1 MSTSTMR
8 DKYNEYLNYDFD
20 NSDQYKDFI
29 DKFPKE
35 MSESNEDYK
44 KRFYKSYICHDF
56 DINYSPPPEPQN
68 FNRRHNRINTSP
80 PALEIIDF
88 STISLSM
95 LTIPF
100 SYYYYS
106 LLMVLYFLYRVIL
119 ATGMPKFNLEY
130 LKLIIH
136 NNNFNL
142 FIMNFVLWITST
154 KNIFVFI
161 PILCHNCLYLIKG
174 LNKYTEKNYLDPIV
188 NSSTKIKDIYQYL
201 EIFNIIAVLIGIF
214 MGYNRFYF
222 LFVYIQFIKF
232 RYYASADIREKINNI
247 RVQLE
252 IARTSSNIHF
262 IRTIAE
268 IAQKIGN
275 AFANGFSGGNFVMIN
290 GGGVMACNIF

>member
-1 MSTSTMR
+1 MSLIS
-8 DKYNEYLNYDFD
+8 
-20 NSDQYKDFI
+20 
-29 DKFPKE
+29 
-35 MSESNEDYK
+35 
-44 KRFYKSYICHDF
+44 
-56 DINYSPPPEPQN
+56 
-68 FNRRHNRINTSP
+68 RHIP
-80 PALEIIDF
+80 VGAFGFAI
-88 STISLSM
+88 TI
-95 LTIPF
+95 
-100 SYYYYS
+100 
-106 LLMVLYFLYRVIL
+106 FL
-119 ATGMPKFNLEY
+119 
-130 LKLIIH
+130 
-136 NNNFNL
+136 
-142 FIMNFVLWITST
+142 
-154 KNIFVFI
+154 FI

-174 LNKYTEKNYLDPIV
+174 LNKYTQKNYLDPIV

-201 EIFNIIAVLIGIF
+201 EIFNIFAVLIGIF

>member
-56 DINYSPPPEPQN
+56 DINYSPPPESQN

-106 LLMVLYFLYRVIL
+106 LLMMIYFLYRVIL

-174 LNKYTEKNYLDPIV
+174 LNKYTQKNYLDPIV

-201 EIFNIIAVLIGIF
+201 EIFNIFAVLIGIF

-232 RYYASADIREKINNI
+232 RYYASADIR
-247 RVQLE
+247 
-252 IARTSSNIHF
+252 
-262 IRTIAE
+262 
-268 IAQKIGN
+268 
-275 AFANGFSGGNFVMIN
+275 
-290 GGGVMACNIF
+290 

>member
-1 MSTSTMR
+1 MR

-20 NSDQYKDFI
+20 NSEQYKDFI
-29 DKFPKE
+29 DKFPKG
-35 MSESNEDYK
+35 MTESNEDYK

-56 DINYSPPPEPQN
+56 DINYSPPREHPN
-68 FNRRHNRINTSP
+68 INRRHNRINTSP

-88 STISLSM
+88 STIGLSIVT
-95 LTIPF
+95 LPF

-106 LLMVLYFLYRVIL
+106 LLMMLYFLYRVIL

-142 FIMNFVLWITST
+142 LIMNFVLWITST

-174 LNKYTEKNYLDPIV
+174 LNKYTQKNYLDPIV
-188 NSSTKIKDIYQYL
+188 NASTKIKDVYQYL
-201 EIFNIIAVLIGIF
+201 EIFNIFTVLIGIF
-214 MGYNRFYF
+214 MRYNRFYF

-232 RYYASADIREKINNI
+232 RYYANSDIREKINNI

-290 GGGVMACNIF
+290 GGGFMACNIF